1 MDEAARTV
9 QTWLAEAG
17 AKHKDVLR
25 IRLTVEELLEK
36 VLAQGEDG
44 LQAELSFSRWVGAG
58 LLRIRYGGAPFDPTQ
73 SGESEMEDLSSSI
86 MARIGLRPVWRKRGD
101 GSELLFRIPLPGLRP
116 EYVMLGCIVL
126 ALGAGLAGGWLP
138 EGVKAGATEYG
149 LAFLA
154 DGFLNLLN
162 TFVGLMLFL
171 SIVTGICGVGSASS
185 FGRMG
190 KLMLSRFIALSFL
203 ISGLLVIA
211 ARFLFHI
218 AGDAGSGAS
227 QVHSILQMVF
237 GILPTNPVRPF
248 LEGNNLQIVFM
259 GVFVG
264 VIFLVTEN
272 EDGLLRR
279 IMSRALDVVMKCV
292 SVVCMFLPLY
302 IFASLVMQIWESGAG
317 MFLALWKPL
326 TVCAGCT
333 LAVMGCY
340 LAIVC
345 VKLKVKP
352 GVLLLKLLPD
362 YLIGLSTA
370 SSSAAFASAL
380 ETNDEKLGIAPF
392 FSRTAV
398 PIGTMLSEGV
408 CSLLYTITCMYVA
421 ERYGVSADFAWWIT
435 LWIAGTLL
443 AMATPPVAG
452 GGVSC
457 LSIMLLQLHLPAEGL
472 AVGVALVMLLDFL
485 CTGAHIFVLHLEL
498 TLQAD
503 RLGLLNR
510 ETLQRKS

>member
-1 MDEAARTV
+1 M
-9 QTWLAEAG
+9 
-17 AKHKDVLR
+17 
-25 IRLTVEELLEK
+25 
-36 VLAQGEDG
+36 
-44 LQAELSFSRWVGAG
+44 
-58 LLRIRYGGAPFDPTQ
+58 
-73 SGESEMEDLSSSI
+73 
-86 MARIGLRPVWRKRGD
+86 
-101 GSELLFRIPLPGLRP
+101 
-116 EYVMLGCIVL
+116 
-126 ALGAGLAGGWLP
+126 
-138 EGVKAGATEYG
+138 
-149 LAFLA
+149 
-154 DGFLNLLN
+154 
-162 TFVGLMLFL
+162 
-171 SIVTGICGVGSASS
+171 
-185 FGRMG
+185 
-190 KLMLSRFIALSFL
+190 
-203 ISGLLVIA
+203 IA

-237 GILPTNPVRPF
+237 SILPTNPVRPF
-248 LEGNNLQIVFM
+248 LEGNNLQIVSM

-264 VIFLVTEN
+264 VILLVAEN

-362 YLIGLSTA
+362 YLIGLS
-370 SSSAAFASAL
+370 
-380 ETNDEKLGIAPF
+380 
-392 FSRTAV
+392 
-398 PIGTMLSEGV
+398 
-408 CSLLYTITCMYVA
+408 
-421 ERYGVSADFAWWIT
+421 
-435 LWIAGTLL
+435 
-443 AMATPPVAG
+443 
-452 GGVSC
+452 
-457 LSIMLLQLHLPAEGL
+457 IMLLQLHLPAEGL
-472 AVGVALVMLLDFL
+472 AVGVALVMLPDFL

-510 ETLQRKS
+510 ETLRRKS